1 MSVDVAK
8 AESTYAYTP
17 YMMEDSYI
25 TQNFD
30 SVPSGNNCWRWT
42 DCTSSQVFLCGGDL
56 NAPDVGGNP
65 DDPYVIMQV
74 CQDVPAV
81 LYQPFIYIDE
91 ITIAIY

>member
-8 AESTYAYTP
+8 AEASYMYTP

-42 DCTSSQVFLCGGDL
+42 DCTSSQQFLCGGDL

-65 DDPYVIMQV
+65 DDPYVIIQI
-74 CQDVPAV
+74 CQDVPTI
-81 LYQPFIYIDE
+81 LYQPHIFIDE